1 MSVQTVLGTLPLC
14 VLLLVTGG
22 FVLTRP
28 RGQREMRCAA
38 LWAAVLTGLWT
49 VIGTEVFSA
58 FHSIGFAALLAW
70 WGVPVV
76 GLLVF
81 VGRAWKRRVVRSQ
94 DAADRGLPDAP
105 RAAQRDPWLMA
116 GICVCVVVLGIT
128 GFLAAMTPPN
138 NSDAMAYHLPRQ
150 VMWMQQ
156 RSVELYPAN
165 NLRQVTMPP
174 MAEYLGLHLMTLS
187 GGDAWHNLIQWVAFV
202 LVVSTASL
210 IARDLGADAR
220 GQVFSAL
227 AAATAPATLMQG
239 SNAKNDVVLALWI
252 MALAYGAL
260 RVLIEGRCSLG
271 RAAMIGS
278 ALGLALLTK
287 GSGPIYALP
296 LCAIIG
302 VTLLI
307 RRGWRCWSAGIV
319 IGAVAAALNAG
330 YWARNMEVY
339 GGPLGPPDTAGGY
352 QVKSQ
357 SHSPVAITSS
367 VVRNAALHAALPS
380 AAWNAWLESAIVRL
394 HDGLGTDVNAPE
406 TTYAHSPKFV
416 VQWTPFHEDSPG
428 SPAHLAL
435 AFVLVPAGLIA
446 VKRRRSWNLALL
458 LFASY
463 AGFLL
468 LCVLLKWQ
476 VWNAR
481 LHIPAICLLAA
492 VAGPVLCLGRTRWIA
507 RVLSLAM
514 IAAALPPLV
523 TNERKPLLGPDS
535 VFRTTRDERRHLFSP
550 RCREAKGDLDRMVA
564 RVLELEPRTIGTSI
578 GNAGG
583 YEYLI
588 MRGMMDAGL
597 DARFTSLFGMNG
609 PKAGAAAPTPDVVIW
624 AAYRGGYV
632 EHPPS
637 GTRYTL
643 SERFGPYWIFTPL
656 PPEKEIVEPFPADL
670 VSVADRFRGWTSIEG
685 LDPPEGPYPQWDLP
699 QVRWGVGRRTTLVFE
714 ADGRERAL
722 VMTCRR
728 NENPMQT
735 MVVRMNGREL
745 LRHTFGGQD
754 FQTIRV
760 PLGAAHGRT
769 TIVLEYVR
777 ELDPEKNPRGLSVLF
792 KALTTVRS
800 TG

>member
-1 MSVQTVLGTLPLC
+1 
-14 VLLLVTGG
+14 
-22 FVLTRP
+22 
-28 RGQREMRCAA
+28 
-38 LWAAVLTGLWT
+38 
-49 VIGTEVFSA
+49 
-58 FHSIGFAALLAW
+58 
-70 WGVPVV
+70 
-76 GLLVF
+76 
-81 VGRAWKRRVVRSQ
+81 
-94 DAADRGLPDAP
+94 
-105 RAAQRDPWLMA
+105 
-116 GICVCVVVLGIT
+116 
-128 GFLAAMTPPN
+128 MTPPN

-150 VMWMQQ
+150 MFWLQQ
-156 RSVELYPAN
+156 GSVELYPAN

-174 MAEYLGLHLMTLS
+174 MAEYLGLHMMALS

-239 SNAKNDVVLALWI
+239 CNAKNDVVLALWI
-252 MALAYGAL
+252 MALTYGAL

-271 RAAMIGS
+271 RSALIGG

-302 VTLLI
+302 LTLLV
-307 RRGWRCWSAGIV
+307 RRGWRCWSAGVV

-406 TTYAHSPKFV
+406 TTYAHSPRFI

-435 AFVLVPAGLIA
+435 AIVLVPAGLIA

-458 LFASY
+458 LLAPY

-492 VAGPVLCLGRTRWIA
+492 VAGPVLCLGWTRWIA

-514 IAAALPPLV
+514 IAAALPSLL

-535 VFRTTRDERRHLFSP
+535 VFRTTWDERRHLFSP
-550 RCREAKGDLDRMVA
+550 RCREAKGDLDRAVT
-564 RVLELEPRTIGTSI
+564 RLLELEPRTIGTSI
-578 GNAGG
+578 GNSGG

-588 MRGMMDAGL
+588 MRGVIDAGL
-597 DARFTSLFGMNG
+597 DTRFTSLLGLNG
-609 PKAGAAAPTPDVVIW
+609 PKAGADAPTPDVVIW

-656 PPEKEIVEPFPADL
+656 PPEKDLVEPFPADL
-670 VSVADRFRGWTSIEG
+670 VSVADRFREWTSIEG

-699 QVRWGVGRRTTLVFE
+699 QVRWGVGKRTTLVFE
-714 ADGRERAL
+714 ADGREREL

-760 PLGAAHGRT
+760 PLGAPFGPT
-769 TIVLEYVR
+769 TIVLEYLR
-777 ELDPEKNPRGLSVLF
+777 EHDPAKNPRGLSVLF